1 MARIFLTHGVRLN
14 ESNVEAGPYP
24 LSPGVGTR
32 LDEILDGRDDHGQP
46 ETADEDVEDAG
57 DVA

>member
-1 MARIFLTHGVRLN
+1 MAATRL
-14 ESNVEAGPYP
+14 AYP
-24 LSPGVGTR
+24 LSPGVCPR
-32 LDEILDGRDDHGQP
+32 LDEILDGSDDHRET